1 MYTHKKNHIFKTK
14 YNSDFV
20 FIVLEMKPLNYI
32 LIICFTF
39 NNKGSL
45 LADMA
50 LELFVQPRIDSNSKY
65 TSVKPEFPNYKE
77 V

>member
-1 MYTHKKNHIFKTK
+1 
-14 YNSDFV
+14 
-20 FIVLEMKPLNYI
+20 MKPLNY
-32 LIICFTF
+32 LFIICFAF

-50 LELFVQPRIDSNSKY
+50 LELSVQPRIDSDSKY
-65 TSVKPEFPNYKE
+65 TSMKPEFLNYKE